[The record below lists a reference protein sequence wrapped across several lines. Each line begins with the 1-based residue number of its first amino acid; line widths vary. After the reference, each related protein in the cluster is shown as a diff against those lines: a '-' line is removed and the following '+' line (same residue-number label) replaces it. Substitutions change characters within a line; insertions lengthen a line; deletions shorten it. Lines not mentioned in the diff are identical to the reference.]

1 MRRIVFIL
9 VLCLVIQSAG
19 IAEAIDGSTW
29 ASFNNSQKTGF
40 VMGWISASN
49 WVIPKFLVALTGD
62 KELFEQISR
71 SGPSMGR
78 IHEKFQK
85 TEGLDFKGVT
95 YIQIAEVVD
104 QIYSDPRVKQWEIG
118 EIMPIARGRLKEG
131 WTEKDVDEVIAYQL
145 KMNEL
150 TARWMRGANKSE
162 MDKAVKEIRKPRVL
176 ILLDGK

>member
-1 MRRIVFIL
+1 MKRIVFIL
-9 VLCLVIQSAG
+9 VLCLVIQGAG
-19 IAEAIDGSTW
+19 IAKAIDGSTW
-29 ASFNNSQKTGF
+29 TNFNSSQKIGF
-40 VMGWISASN
+40 VMGWVSASN
-49 WVIPKFLVALTGD
+49 WVIPKFLVALTRD
-62 KELFEQISR
+62 KELLDQLSR
-71 SGPSMGR
+71 FGPLMGQMNER
-78 IHEKFQK
+78 FQK
-85 TEGLDFKGVT
+85 TEGIDFKGVT

-176 ILLDGK
+176 ILLEGR

>member
-1 MRRIVFIL
+1 MKRIVFIL
-9 VLCLVIQSAG
+9 VLCLAIQSVG
-19 IAEAIDGSTW
+19 IAEAIDGTTW
-29 ASFNNSQKTGF
+29 TNFNSSQKIGF

-49 WVIPKFLVALTGD
+49 WVIPKFLVALTED

-71 SGPSMGR
+71 SGSSMGR
-78 IHEKFQK
+78 IHEKFRK
-85 TEGLDFKGVT
+85 TDGIDFKGVT

-145 KMNEL
+145 KMSEL
-150 TARWMRGANKSE
+150 TAIWMRGANKSE
-162 MDKAVKEIRKPRVL
+162 MDKAVREIRKPRVL
-176 ILLDGK
+176 ILLEGK